1 MRFADFYNTLS
12 PEELT
17 SLESCT
23 HKSLFRSPVPEGL
36 EVTDEDGCHLAIL
49 PIGDEDVIHRL
60 LENNEYLTVY
70 THVKWEPDQAK
81 IDALGEIEEV
91 MREHAYSFVL
101 KSWNNGRPIEESIPL
116 LKALQREGVVRKIET
131 TTMETVLSYKFAN
144 SEGEAQ

>member
-1 MRFADFYNTLS
+1 MRFADFYNSLS
-12 PEELT
+12 LEELT
-17 SLESCT
+17 SLEKCVSERV
-23 HKSLFRSPVPEGL
+23 FRTPRPEGL
-36 EVTDEDGCHLAIL
+36 EVADEDGCHLAIL

-60 LENNEYLTVY
+60 LENNEYLIVY

-81 IDALGEIEEV
+81 IDGLGEIEEV
-91 MREHAYSFVL
+91 MRDHVHSYVL

-144 SEGEAQ
+144 SEGEVQ